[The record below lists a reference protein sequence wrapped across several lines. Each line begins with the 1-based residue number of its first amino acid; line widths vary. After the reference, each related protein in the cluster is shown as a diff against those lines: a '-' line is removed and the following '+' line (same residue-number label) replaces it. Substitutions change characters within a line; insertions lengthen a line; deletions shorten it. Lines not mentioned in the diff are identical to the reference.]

1 MRSLEPRERR
11 TIIGGATIV
20 AVAALL
26 VLVIIPQA
34 GRWRAREAVIEQLR
48 MRIGQ
53 VNGLIANESA
63 IVARADSIDAAL
75 AAAPVQLLRA
85 RSAALAASAIQSLVR
100 DVALESHVSI
110 DRLDV
115 AGEPDTSRGATVIV
129 PASVTAWGD
138 IYGVAEYLRRL
149 QHGRHLMAVDD
160 LSLAPNPTRRGNL
173 LQVSLTL
180 RVPVAL
186 EP

>member
-11 TIIGGATIV
+11 VILLGTTV
-20 AVAALL
+20 VSLAALVML
-26 VLVIIPQA
+26 VVVPQA
-34 GRWRAREAVIEQLR
+34 GRWQAREAAIQQLR
-48 MRIGQ
+48 ARAGQ
-53 VNGLIANESA
+53 LGGLIANETML
-63 IVARADSIDAAL
+63 VARSDSIDAQL
-75 AAAPVQLLRA
+75 AMAPVQVLRA
-85 RSAALAASAIQSLVR
+85 RSSALAASAIQSLVR
-100 DVALESHVSI
+100 DVAVASQVSI

-115 AGEPDTSRGATVIV
+115 AGEPDTTRGTTIVV
-129 PASVTAWGD
+129 PARVAAWGD

-149 QHGRHLMAVDD
+149 QHGRYVMALDD
-160 LSLAPNPTRRGNL
+160 LSLAPNPTRRGSL

>member
-1 MRSLEPRERR
+1 MV
-11 TIIGGATIV
+11 GASV
-20 AVAALL
+20 LAVAAVL
-26 VLVIIPQA
+26 VLVVAPMA
-34 GRWRAREAVIEQLR
+34 GRWRTREAAIEQLR
-48 MRIGQ
+48 ARVAQ
-53 VNGLIANESA
+53 LSGLIESES
-63 IVARADSIDAAL
+63 VLLARADSIDAML
-75 AAAPVQLLRA
+75 AAAPVQLIRA
-85 RSAALAASAIQSLVR
+85 RSGALAASAIQSLVR
-100 DVALESHVSI
+100 DVAMASRVSI

-115 AGEPDTSRGATVIV
+115 AGEPDTTRGSTIIV
-129 PASVTAWGD
+129 PVSVTAWGD

-149 QHGRHLMAVDD
+149 QHGRDLMELDD

>member
-1 MRSLEPRERR
+1 MRSLDPRERR
-11 TIIGGATIV
+11 AIVLGATV
-20 AVAALL
+20 VGLAALFM
-26 VLVIIPQA
+26 VVIVPQV
-34 GRWRAREAVIEQLR
+34 GRWRAREAAIEQLR
-48 MRIGQ
+48 VRVAQ
-53 VNGLIANESA
+53 VRGLIENESTLLA
-63 IVARADSIDAAL
+63 QADSIDAQV

-85 RSAALAASAIQSLVR
+85 RSSALAASAIQSLVR
-100 DVALESHVSI
+100 DVAMASQVSI

-115 AGEPDTSRGATVIV
+115 AGEPDTTRGATIVV

-149 QHGRHLMAVDD
+149 QHGRHVMELDD